1 MNEIKLFNN
10 SQFGGIRAFMGEGGN
25 ALFCLADVCR
35 ALSLTN
41 PRDVKRRLP
50 QRGVCSTYV
59 STPVISQG
67 VDTRKT
73 KKVELTFI
81 DEPNLYK
88 CIFQSRKKEAEQFQE
103 WVCSEV
109 LPSIRKSGGYM
120 VDKADETPEDLMARA
135 LKVANETLARREA
148 RLQQL
153 EDTTKAQEQ
162 QLKAAAPKVEYVD
175 KVLQSV
181 NTYTVQQIAKELD
194 TTAHKLYEF
203 LKTEKVMFRQSGT
216 WMLNAKYNGKGYT
229 KTRTC
234 QYTRND
240 GTCCTSAYTV
250 FTEAGRAFVHT
261 IYNNNLNRNNDDQQ
275 N

>member
-10 SQFGGIRAFMGEGGN
+10 TQFGIIRAFLGSDGN
-25 ALFCLADVCR
+25 TLFCLADVCK
-35 ALSLTN
+35 ALDLRNS
-41 PRDVKRRLP
+41 RSVKTTLMA
-50 QRGVCSTYV
+50 RGVHSMDI
-59 STPVISQG
+59 STPIISQG
-67 VDTRKT
+67 VNTGKT
-73 KKVELTFI
+73 KVVQMTFI
-81 DEPNLYK
+81 TEPNLYK

-120 VDKADETPEDLMARA
+120 VEKADETPEDLMARA

-250 FTEAGRAFVHT
+250 FTEAGRAFIHT
-261 IYNNNLNRNNDDQQ
+261 IYNNYLNRNNDDQQ